1 MKPKLIFVIGPAGS
15 GKSTIGKILANQTG
29 AAFLDGDSMLPI
41 TNTLLESTY
50 HDPNDRESDY
60 YLRNVR
66 PVLYQSMFRIALENL
81 EVGNNVIIS
90 STMTQEIKD
99 KLWLERFMK
108 ANERVMKNAAVF
120 VVWLKS
126 SHSADRERMIK
137 RSATKDNWKLKNWD
151 SYLRKM
157 SEYALTWRPGS
168 FEYRMLDN
176 SSNNRADL
184 EKQIVGTVIWLK
196 K

>member
-1 MKPKLIFVIGPAGS
+1 MKSKLIFVIGPAGS
-15 GKSTIGKILANQTG
+15 GKSTIGKLLANQTG

-41 TNTLLESTY
+41 TSTLLESTY

-66 PVLYQSMFRIALENL
+66 PVVYQSTFRIALENL

-99 KLWLERFMK
+99 ALWLERFIK
-108 ANERVMKNAAVF
+108 ANERVMSKVSVF
-120 VVWLKS
+120 VVWLKTT
-126 SHSADRERMIK
+126 HNTDRERMIK

-157 SEYALTWRPGS
+157 SEYALTWRPGNY
-168 FEYRMLDN
+168 EYRALDN
-176 SSNNRADL
+176 SSNNRSDL
-184 EKQIVGTVIWLK
+184 EKQIVGAVMWLRK
-196 K
+196 